1 MSTSVVSHLT
11 DHTLLLVGVFQ
22 RKSHFFSCF
31 VCFVAACC
39 QTGAPSHVHGLLAF
53 NLNRPNNNFSDLVT
67 DFVQVTA
74 VGKFCEKS
82 LSKFCALLSLE

>member
-1 MSTSVVSHLT
+1 M
-11 DHTLLLVGVFQ
+11 
-22 RKSHFFSCF
+22 FSCF

-39 QTGAPSHVHGLLAF
+39 QTGAPSHVHGLLVF
-53 NLNRPNNNFSDLVT
+53 NLNRPNNNFSGLAT

-74 VGKFCEKS
+74 VGKFCKKY